1 MDNRSLS
8 RELSLISLG
17 LVNEEITIQ
26 AFESRNLSLDTVLES
41 AIEFM
46 VNFCREELNQCESL
60 LNVTSNN
67 FFEME
72 LCETETDSSSLKKT
86 REELQESI
94 SNIERVMNI
103 LSDAIDIPKFIAIAN
118 QENLRSDIKNRVLKV
133 IQNSSEISKEI
144 DEVMDGWRFKRLPRI
159 DRDILRLAYVDIK
172 FLDIPISV
180 ACNEA
185 VNLANKYSDTQ
196 GRKMINGILRRMQK
210 VKIK

>member
-17 LVNEEITIQ
+17 LINEEFDEQDIHLNNI
-26 AFESRNLSLDTVLES
+26 SLDTILES
-41 AIEFM
+41 AVDFM
-46 VNFCREELNQCESL
+46 ANYCREELNQCESL
-60 LNVTSNN
+60 LNTASNK

-72 LCETETDSSSLKKT
+72 LSETDNSSSKNF
-86 REELQESI
+86 RQDLQKSI
-94 SNIERVMNI
+94 FDIEKIMNI
-103 LSDAIDIPKFIAIAN
+103 LSDAVDFPKLIAITN
-118 QENLRSDIKNRVLKV
+118 QEILRNDINNRVSKV
-133 IQNSSEISKEI
+133 IENSSQISKEI
-144 DEVMDGWRFKRLPRI
+144 DNVMDGWRFKRLPRI

>member
-17 LVNEEITIQ
+17 LINEEINKQSFDMSNI
-26 AFESRNLSLDTVLES
+26 SLDTVLES
-41 AIEFM
+41 AVEFM
-46 VNFCREELNQCESL
+46 VNYCREELNQCESL
-60 LNVTSNN
+60 LKNTSNN
-67 FFEME
+67 FFEIE
-72 LCETETDSSSLKKT
+72 LRETDNSYSKKI
-86 REELQESI
+86 RKDLQESI
-94 SNIERVMNI
+94 INIEKVMNI
-103 LSDAIDIPKFIAIAN
+103 LSDAVDFPNLIAITN
-118 QENLRSDIKNRVLKV
+118 QEILRNEINDRVLKV
-133 IQNSSEISKEI
+133 IKNSLQISEEI
-144 DEVMDGWRFKRLPRI
+144 DNVMVGWRFKRLPKI

-172 FLDIPISV
+172 FLDVPISV

>member
-17 LVNEEITIQ
+17 LVNEEITKQ
-26 AFESRNLSLDTVLES
+26 PFELTNLSLDTVLES
-41 AIEFM
+41 AIDFM

-60 LNVTSNN
+60 LNATSNN

-72 LCETETDSSSLKKT
+72 LCEIDSSSSKKT

-103 LSDAIDIPKFIAIAN
+103 LSDAMDIPKFIDIAN
-118 QENLRSDIKNRVLKV
+118 QENLRNDIQNRVLKV
-133 IQNSSEISKEI
+133 IQNSSQISKEI

>member
-17 LVNEEITIQ
+17 LVNEEITKQ
-26 AFESRNLSLDTVLES
+26 AFELTNLSLDTVLES
-41 AIEFM
+41 AIDFM

-60 LNVTSNN
+60 LNVTSND

-72 LCETETDSSSLKKT
+72 LCEIDSSSSKKT
-86 REELQESI
+86 RGELQESI

-118 QENLRSDIKNRVLKV
+118 QENLRNDIQNRILKV
-133 IQNSSEISKEI
+133 IQNSSQISKDI

-172 FLDIPISV
+172 FLDIPTSV

-210 VKIK
+210 VKN

>member
-17 LVNEEITIQ
+17 LVNEEITKQ
-26 AFESRNLSLDTVLES
+26 TFELTSFSLDTVLES
-41 AIEFM
+41 AIDFM

-60 LNVTSNN
+60 LNATSNN

-72 LCETETDSSSLKKT
+72 LCEVDSSSSKKT

-118 QENLRSDIKNRVLKV
+118 QDNLRNDIKNRVLKV
-133 IQNSSEISKEI
+133 IQNSSQISKEI

>member
-17 LVNEEITIQ
+17 LVNEEITKQ
-26 AFESRNLSLDTVLES
+26 AFDLTNLSLDIVLES
-41 AIEFM
+41 AIDFM

-60 LNVTSNN
+60 LNATSND

-72 LCETETDSSSLKKT
+72 LCEIDTASSKKT
-86 REELQESI
+86 RGELQASI
-94 SNIERVMNI
+94 INIEKVMNI

-118 QENLRSDIKNRVLKV
+118 QEKLRNDIKNRVLKV
-133 IQNSSEISKEI
+133 IQNSSQISKEI
-144 DEVMDGWRFKRLPRI
+144 DAVMDGWRFKRLPRI

-196 GRKMINGILRRMQK
+196 GRKMINGI
-210 VKIK
+210 

>member
-17 LVNEEITIQ
+17 LVNEEITKQ
-26 AFESRNLSLDTVLES
+26 AFELTNLSLDTVLES
-41 AIEFM
+41 AIDFM

-60 LNVTSNN
+60 LNATSNN

-72 LCETETDSSSLKKT
+72 LCEIDSSSSKKT

-118 QENLRSDIKNRVLKV
+118 QENLRNDIKNRVLKV
-133 IQNSSEISKEI
+133 IQNSSQISKEI

-210 VKIK
+210 VKN

>member
-17 LVNEEITIQ
+17 LVKEEITKE
-26 AFESRNLSLDTVLES
+26 AFKLTNLSLDTVLES
-41 AIEFM
+41 AIDFM
-46 VNFCREELNQCESL
+46 VNFCREDLNQCESL
-60 LNVTSNN
+60 LNATSNN

-72 LCETETDSSSLKKT
+72 LCEIDSSSSKKT

-103 LSDAIDIPKFIAIAN
+103 LSDAIDIPKLIAIAN
-118 QENLRSDIKNRVLKV
+118 QENLRNDIKNRVLKA
-133 IQNSSEISKEI
+133 IQNSSQISNEI

>member
-17 LVNEEITIQ
+17 LVNEEITKKP
-26 AFESRNLSLDTVLES
+26 FDLTNLSLDKVLES
-41 AIEFM
+41 AIDFM

-60 LNVTSNN
+60 LNTTSNN

-72 LCETETDSSSLKKT
+72 LCEIDSSSSKKT

-94 SNIERVMNI
+94 FNIERVMNI

-118 QENLRSDIKNRVLKV
+118 QENLRNDIQNRILKV
-133 IQNSSEISKEI
+133 IQNSSQISKEI

-196 GRKMINGILRRMQK
+196 GRKMINGVLRRMQK
-210 VKIK
+210 VVIK

>member
-17 LVNEEITIQ
+17 LVNEEINKK
-26 AFESRNLSLDTVLES
+26 AFESTNLLLDTVLES
-41 AIEFM
+41 AIDFM

-60 LNVTSNN
+60 LNVTSND

-72 LCETETDSSSLKKT
+72 LCEIDSSSSKKT
-86 REELQESI
+86 RGELQESI

-118 QENLRSDIKNRVLKV
+118 QENLRNDIQNRILKV
-133 IQNSSEISKEI
+133 IQNSSQISKDI

-172 FLDIPISV
+172 FLDIPTSV

-210 VKIK
+210 VKN

>member
-17 LVNEEITIQ
+17 LVNEDISKN
-26 AFESRNLSLDTVLES
+26 AFEDTSFSLDTVLES
-41 AIEFM
+41 AIDFM

-60 LNVTSNN
+60 LNVTSND

-72 LCETETDSSSLKKT
+72 LCEIDSSSSKKT
-86 REELQESI
+86 RGELQESI

-118 QENLRSDIKNRVLKV
+118 QENLRNDIQNRILKV
-133 IQNSSEISKEI
+133 IQNSSQISKDI

-172 FLDIPISV
+172 FLDIPTSV

-210 VKIK
+210 VKN

>member
-17 LVNEEITIQ
+17 LVNEEISQQ
-26 AFESRNLSLDTVLES
+26 AFEFTSLSLDTVLES
-41 AIEFM
+41 AIDFM

-60 LNVTSNN
+60 LNKMSNN
-67 FFEME
+67 FFEIE
-72 LCETETDSSSLKKT
+72 LCERDKSSSKKT
-86 REELQESI
+86 IQELQESI

-103 LSDAIDIPKFIAIAN
+103 LSDALDIPKFIAITN
-118 QENLRSDIKNRVLKV
+118 QENLRNDIKNRVLKV
-133 IQNSSEISKEI
+133 IQNSSQISKEI

>member
-8 RELSLISLG
+8 RELSLITLG
-17 LVNEEITIQ
+17 LTKEEITKE
-26 AFESRNLSLDTVLES
+26 AFELTNLSLDTVLES
-41 AIEFM
+41 AIDFM
-46 VNFCREELNQCESL
+46 VNFCREELNQCETL
-60 LNVTSNN
+60 LNTTSNN

-72 LCETETDSSSLKKT
+72 LCEIDSSSSKKT

-118 QENLRSDIKNRVLKV
+118 QENLRNDIKNRVLKV
-133 IQNSSEISKEI
+133 IQNSSQISKEI

>member
-17 LVNEEITIQ
+17 LINNETTRKD
-26 AFESRNLSLDTVLES
+26 FDLGNVSLDKVLES
-41 AIEFM
+41 AVDFM
-46 VNFCREELNQCESL
+46 VNFCREELNQCESF

-67 FFEME
+67 FFEIE
-72 LCETETDSSSLKKT
+72 LLEEDKSSSQKI
-86 REELQESI
+86 RQDLQESI

-118 QENLRSDIKNRVLKV
+118 QEDLRNDIKNRVSKV
-133 IQNSSEISKEI
+133 IQNSSQISKEI
-144 DEVMDGWRFKRLPRI
+144 DEAMHGWRFKRLPRI

-185 VNLANKYSDTQ
+185 VNLANKYSDIQ

>member
-17 LVNEEITIQ
+17 LLNEQIPKQ
-26 AFESRNLSLDTVLES
+26 AFELTNLSLDTVLES
-41 AIEFM
+41 AIDFM

-60 LNVTSNN
+60 LNATSNN

-72 LCETETDSSSLKKT
+72 LCEIDSSSSKKT

-118 QENLRSDIKNRVLKV
+118 QENLRNDIKNRVLKV
-133 IQNSSEISKEI
+133 IQNSSQISKEI